1 MEVQKLECKSAS
13 SEAQES
19 TQGDKLPLLGQ
30 NLINRGK
37 REAQTMGINGQLFGM
52 FWLNQY
58 TYSFKH
64 STKFKNELCI
74 NVTWNKAFKFTGWDS
89 HDYLPHGK
97 KHKKKHHKNKDSIK
111 SIKKQHML
119 SGVEFP
125 SLLSDE
131 GTQWKLFILRT

>member
-37 REAQTMGINGQLFGM
+37 REAQTMGINGQMFGM

-58 TYSFKH
+58 TYSFKY
-64 STKFKNELCI
+64 SRKNELCV
-74 NVTWNKAFKFTGWDS
+74 NVTLNKAFKFTGRDS

-97 KHKKKHHKNKDSIK
+97 KHKQKHHKNKNSIK
-111 SIKKQHML
+111 SIKKQHMI

-131 GTQWKLFILRT
+131 GTR